1 MEHLQEQI
9 NLGPSS
15 RTEREW
21 IGFLFQL
28 SERVLN
34 RYYFGYPLY
43 RDDLIQEGVI
53 KANDLVNQGHYD
65 SERSTMYNY
74 LFTGIRNQMSNFIKK
89 MPSDIHIDLVPEVP
103 VYDTSPDMAIWE
115 DTFECDALKTVKSN
129 VIALM
134 EGRIV
139 LNLWTG
145 VSEEEKAV
153 FVKIIQ
159 EKTKLKDVQT
169 IYESSG
175 DLILWALLLYAGERV
190 SFPPESVLEKY
201 LRQAKVYYL
210 LEKGLDNKEVSQKV
224 GLRVQHINRI
234 GKSVAL
240 IMDKAGERDGDY

>member
-1 MEHLQEQI
+1 MEELQALI
-9 NLGPSS
+9 NVGPDNRRES
-15 RTEREW
+15 EW
-21 IGFLFQL
+21 IGCLFRL

-34 RYYFGYPLY
+34 RYYYGYPLY

-53 KANDLVNQGHYD
+53 KANDLVKQGDYD

-89 MPSDIHIDLVPEVP
+89 MPSDIHIDLVPETP
-103 VYDTSPDMAIWE
+103 VYDAHADMQRWE
-115 DTFECDALKTVKSN
+115 DIFECDALKTVKSN
-129 VIALM
+129 VIAMM
-134 EGRIV
+134 EGKIV

-145 VSEEEKAV
+145 VSEEEKAI

-159 EKTKLKDVQT
+159 EKTKIKDVQT
-169 IYESSG
+169 IYDSSG

-234 GKSVAL
+234 GKSVQA
-240 IMDKAGERDGDY
+240 IMDKPGEQDGDY